1 MITMAI
7 SRFEI
12 INSAIMEIGI
22 NYDDANYLTDPIYN
36 VANTLFDQ
44 VIDDSLSN
52 VNFEMTRL
60 ITNLNRD
67 FSDPIEYR
75 DVIYYPYQM
84 PVDTIYTISIEPSVL
99 YKVMRGKIYIAKE
112 NDVKMIHCSKT
123 RLSSISTVMRQ
134 YIISFL
140 AYKICRPLN
149 KAHLVDE
156 LFGKMLYFKEQVQN
170 ANFDDRIDVWG
181 TKDEDYGIY

>member
-1 MITMAI
+1 MAI

-36 VANTLFDQ
+36 VGNTLFDQ
-44 VIDDSLSN
+44 VIDDALSN
-52 VNFEMTRL
+52 INFEVTRL
-60 ITNLNRD
+60 VTNLNRD

-84 PVDTIYTISIEPSVL
+84 PVDTIYTIGIEPSVP
-99 YKVMRGKIYIAKE
+99 YKVMRGKIYIARE
-112 NDVKMIHCSKT
+112 DDVKMIHCSKT

-134 YIISFL
+134 YLIFFL
-140 AYKICRPLN
+140 AMKICKPLN
-149 KAHLVDE
+149 KSHLSGE
-156 LFGKMLYFKEQVQN
+156 LFEKMLFFKENVQT
-170 ANFDDRIDVWG
+170 AEFDERVKVW
-181 TKDEDYGIY
+181 EDDDDTFIIY

>member
-1 MITMAI
+1 MAI

-36 VANTLFDQ
+36 VGNTLFDQ
-44 VIDDSLSN
+44 VIDDALSN
-52 VNFEMTRL
+52 INFEMTRL

-75 DVIYYPYQM
+75 DIILYPYQM
-84 PVDTIYTISIEPSVL
+84 PVDTIYTIGIEPDVA

-112 NDVKMIHCSKT
+112 DDVKMIHCSKT
-123 RLSSISTVMRQ
+123 RLSSISTTMRQ
-134 YIISFL
+134 YLIFFL
-140 AYKICRPLN
+140 AWKISKPLN
-149 KAHLVDE
+149 KGHLVDE
-156 LFGKMLYFKEQVQN
+156 LFGKMLFFKDDIQN
-170 ANFDDRIDVWG
+170 AKHDDMEDVWRD
-181 TKDEDYGIY
+181 TDDSWGIY

>member
-1 MITMAI
+1 MAI

-52 VNFEMTRL
+52 IGFEMTRL

-75 DVIYYPYQM
+75 DTIFYPYQM
-84 PVDTIYTISIEPSVL
+84 PVDTIYKIGLEPDVL
-99 YKVMRGKIYIAKE
+99 YKIMRGKIYIAKE

-123 RLSSISTVMRQ
+123 RLSSISTTMRQ
-134 YIISFL
+134 YLIFYL
-140 AYKICRPLN
+140 AMKICKPLN
-149 KAHLVDE
+149 KAHLVDD
-156 LFGKMLYFKEQVQN
+156 LFSKMLYFKEEIQKGEFNDTVE
-170 ANFDDRIDVWG
+170 VWG
-181 TKDEDYGIY
+181 IEDEDFGIY

>member
-1 MITMAI
+1 MAI

-44 VIDDSLSN
+44 VIDDALSN
-52 VNFEMTRL
+52 VNFEITRL

-67 FSDPIEYR
+67 FSDTIEYR

-84 PVDTIYTISIEPSVL
+84 PVDTIYTIGIEPDVL
-99 YKVMRGKIYIAKE
+99 YKIMRGKIYIAKE
-112 NDVKMIHCSKT
+112 DDVKMRHCSKT
-123 RLSSISTVMRQ
+123 RLSSISTIMRQ
-134 YIISFL
+134 YLIFFL
-140 AYKICRPLN
+140 AWKISKPLN
-149 KAHLVDE
+149 KSHLVDE
-156 LFGKMLYFKEQVQN
+156 LFGKMLYFKENIQT
-170 ANFDDRIDVWG
+170 ARHDDKIDIWNLD
-181 TKDEDYGIY
+181 DESFGIY